1 MQGAGSA
8 DAGATG
14 TASDNEAGIRWG
26 GIEELPG
33 SVDGIRWGLQG
44 CWAAKRCP
52 LGIAGLLGGFGA
64 AHRKSRGSW
73 AVKRCPPEVARLP
86 SGGAN
91 R

>member
-1 MQGAGSA
+1 MLAPRVQPATMRPAYAG
-8 DAGATG
+8 
-14 TASDNEAGIRWG
+14 G

-33 SVDGIRWGLQG
+33 SVDVIRWGLQG